1 MKVRSKFPLY
11 ALSDLPSW
19 AILIVR
25 SMSERT
31 FLRSPLRRIPP
42 TGTLICLLV
51 LSLTLL
57 GLVVLFSAS
66 QAMHADATIL
76 LRKQLIWLVIALLAG
91 GFSFCINLDRL
102 RPYVYFIGAGALLLL
117 TLVLIPG
124 IGVRVNG
131 AQRWMDFGFMRL
143 QVSEVGKLGLLFVL
157 AHYLTRYRRRLD
169 SFVFGYLIPCAF
181 VAVFCGLIML
191 EPDFG
196 TAFLCGMVGGLLMFL
211 GNVRLRFLIPTALF
225 GVALFSLAVYLDPV
239 RLQRVTSFLDV
250 EGNRGDSAYQLWQG
264 ILAFGSGGIPGVGL
278 GAGRQQLSFLPEAHT
293 DFIFAVIGE
302 ELGLVFTGGVVVLFM
317 VLYFVSVLQL
327 KHAVDL
333 YQYLLVM
340 GSILFITLQVLI
352 NIGVVTGCL
361 PTKGMSLPFISYGG
375 SNLVCMFVFI
385 GIILNGFQSWQ
396 MPAFIRGREL

>member
-1 MKVRSKFPLY
+1 
-11 ALSDLPSW
+11 
-19 AILIVR
+19 
-25 SMSERT
+25 MSVRT
-31 FLRSPLRRIPP
+31 FLRSPLSRIPP
-42 TGTLICLLV
+42 AGTFICLLV
-51 LSLTLL
+51 ISLTLL
-57 GLVVLFSAS
+57 GLVILFSAS
-66 QAMHADATIL
+66 QAMHSDATVL
-76 LRKQLIWLVIALLAG
+76 LRKQVIWLFVALLAG
-91 GFSFCINLDRL
+91 CFTFCIDLDRL
-102 RPYVYFIGAGALLLL
+102 RPYAYVLAAGSLLLL
-117 TLVLIPG
+117 ILVLIPG

-143 QVSEVGKLGLLFVL
+143 QVSEVGKLGLLLVL

-169 SFVFGYLIPCAF
+169 SFVFGYVIPCAF
-181 VAVFCGLIML
+181 VGVFCGLIML

-196 TAFLCGMVGGLLMFL
+196 TAFLCGLVGGLLMFL
-211 GNVRLRFLIPTALF
+211 GNVRLRFLIPTALV
-225 GVALFSLAVYLDPV
+225 GIALFSLAVYLDPV

-302 ELGLVFTGGVVVLFM
+302 ELGLVFTAGVVVLFM
-317 VLYFVSVLQL
+317 TLYFVSILQL
-327 KHAVDL
+327 KHALNL
-333 YQYLLVM
+333 YQYLLVV

-375 SNLVCMFVFI
+375 SNLVCMFAFI
-385 GIILNGFQSWQ
+385 GIILNGFQTWE
-396 MPAFIRGREL
+396 MPTLIRGRDL